1 MPPAHP
7 TAPSSPARQP
17 EEATLAGVLERII
30 YLNEEN
36 HYTIGELRPDKGKHA
51 ITIIGTFPEVQ
62 CGETLEL
69 VGTWVDH
76 PAHGKQFKARVFRAT
91 LPSSIYGIRKYLG
104 SGLINGIG
112 PTYAEKIVDTF
123 GADTFR
129 IIEEESARLREVPG
143 IGKKRAGEIKA
154 AWDSQRV
161 QREIMMFL
169 QTYGATVSQCS
180 RIVRTYGNEAKQILM
195 TDPYRVAREIKGIGF
210 KTADRL
216 AINLGFAND
225 APARLEA
232 GVLHVLMEL
241 EGEGHT
247 GYPPDGLASSATELL
262 ETDAEKVA
270 ESIQRLTREGH
281 LVCSP
286 GSPLLQLP
294 ATARAEDMLARSL
307 HRIRDTRSGLPPIK
321 VDAAVQWAQDKA
333 GFGFA
338 PEQAAA
344 VSQALQAK
352 ISVLTGGPG
361 TGKTTI
367 LRALVDIL
375 TAKKVRVQLAAPTG
389 RAAQRMAQSTHT
401 SAATIHRL
409 LKFDP
414 ASGGFVINAQSPLK
428 ADFVVIDEASMLDNM
443 LASALVRAIPSQ
455 AHLLLVGDA
464 DQLPSVGAGN
474 VLHDIIRSA
483 AFPVTR
489 LEHIFRQG
497 AGSSVV
503 EAAHG
508 ILHGRA
514 QAPFVVDEF
523 KNIDPRHDLFF
534 VRKPEAIECLRAV
547 TELAVTHLPRWYPR
561 LDPIMEVQ
569 LLAPLHKGP
578 AGIQRFNEELQKA
591 LNPDSAGIRFGDI
604 EYRIGDKVMQ
614 TRNNYDKGIFNGDL
628 GRISHVN
635 TQAGTIA
642 VDFDGNIVD
651 LERADLIDLSLAY
664 AISVHKSQGSE
675 FPILILPL
683 VKGHFLLLQRNLLY
697 TALTR
702 GKRKVFFVGD
712 PVAYAMAVQNTESA
726 IRQTDLARKLQ
737 ANDSTSST

>member
-1 MPPAHP
+1 MPPE
-7 TAPSSPARQP
+7 APLPKTVPALSPQAG
-17 EEATLAGVLERII
+17 EECLGGVLERIVFR
-30 YLNEEN
+30 NEEN

-51 ITIIGTFPEVQ
+51 LTVVGTLPEVQ

-76 PAHGKQFKARVFRAT
+76 PAHGKQFKARAFRAT
-91 LPSSIYGIRKYLG
+91 LPSSVYGIRKYLG
-104 SGLINGIG
+104 SGLVPGIG
-112 PTYAEKIVDTF
+112 PTFAEKIVDTF

-129 IIEEESARLREVPG
+129 VIEEESARLREVPG
-143 IGKKRAGEIKA
+143 IGKKRAGEIKT

-161 QREIMMFL
+161 LREVMMFL
-169 QTYGATVSQCS
+169 QTYGATVAQCS
-180 RIVRTYGNEAKQILM
+180 RIVRAYGNQAREVLLH
-195 TDPYRVAREIKGIGF
+195 DPYQVAREIKGIGF

-216 AINLGFAND
+216 ALNLGFAND

-232 GVLHVLMEL
+232 GVLHVLLEL
-241 EGEGHT
+241 EDEGHT
-247 GYPPDGLASSATELL
+247 GFPADGLAAAATDLL
-262 ETDAEKVA
+262 EADGTKVTA
-270 ESIQRLTREGH
+270 AVQRLTEGGH
-281 LVCSP
+281 LLAEP
-286 GSPLLQLP
+286 GSTLLQLP
-294 ATARAEDMLARSL
+294 PTARAENILARSL
-307 HRIRDTRSGLPPIK
+307 RRLQGSPSLLPPIK
-321 VDAAVQWAQDKA
+321 VEAAVRWAQEKA

-344 VSQALQAK
+344 VRQALSAK
-352 ISVLTGGPG
+352 VAILTGGPG

-375 TAKKVRVQLAAPTG
+375 VAKKVRVVLAAPTG
-389 RAAQRMAQSTHT
+389 RAAQRMAQSTRHR
-401 SAATIHRL
+401 AATIHRL

-414 ASGGFVINAQSPLK
+414 AGGGFTVNAQNPLRAGFVI
-428 ADFVVIDEASMLDNM
+428 IDETSMLDNA
-443 LASALVRAIPSQ
+443 LASALVRAIPAE

-474 VLHDIIRSA
+474 VLHDLIASE

-489 LEHIFRQG
+489 LHHIFRQG

-508 ILHGRA
+508 ILAGRA
-514 QAPFVVDEF
+514 QAPFPVDELGQ
-523 KNIDPRHDLFF
+523 IDRRHDLFF
-534 VRKPEAIECLRAV
+534 IRRPEALDCLRTV
-547 TELAVTHLPRWYPR
+547 TELASRHLPLWYPK
-561 LDPIMEVQ
+561 LDPIMGVQ
-569 LLAPLHKGP
+569 ILAPLHKGP
-578 AGIQRFNEELQKA
+578 AGIQRLNEELQKA
-591 LNPDSAGIRFGDI
+591 LNPDREGVRFGGVD
-604 EYRIGDKVMQ
+604 YRLGDKVMQ

-635 TQAGTIA
+635 THAGTAA
-642 VDFDGNIVD
+642 VDFDGNIVE
-651 LERADLIDLSLAY
+651 LERTDLIDLSLAY
-664 AISVHKSQGSE
+664 AISIHKSQGSE

-712 PVAYAMAVQNTESA
+712 PAAFAMAVRNTEAA
-726 IRQTDLARKLQ
+726 IRQTDLVRKVRTAAL
-737 ANDSTSST
+737 T